1 MDSKFVISTQTCTL
15 LKEQLVQFLH
25 DYDIPRDTRVILP
38 KKSETIYDSLLGFVG
53 LYTHYFSL
61 SNLIL
66 PIPSFICDVLNYFKA
81 YGGESSV
88 DLLPSFLNLGR
99 AGDWL
104 TLSNRGGVDMPKAL
118 IKPITHLENWKGL
131 KTSWK
136 YSPKRHEWTVSLLL
150 LRKVLMSIRKIL
162 ILRSGYFYCFPPLI
176 LSLRLSRKLNVAGK
190 RKFTADGLGEGSHH
204 GARKVPVQASKVAGD
219 ASTPLDVDKFP
230 SSRELKDATDCHWVV
245 AHELISA
252 LRKAKESCDAIRER
266 EIKRDKAY
274 AELEKKCNKGLQD
287 LDKNPLVSDKR
298 SEIEQTLSLLHAK
311 IDGLESK
318 KERLKA
324 SGIQLLQEIDS
335 LRQDRA
341 AIVTNVVLNAA
352 MKLVHSDEMG
362 VLIAKLVRASIIY
375 SRCATFEEVAKL
387 NEPFILEKMPE
398 YHTSSKEEYD
408 QARDDLANASYSF
421 LFDFTSNPYAYVEQ
435 LLSKKPISLRSSKAP

>member
-118 IKPITHLENWKGL
+118 IKPITHLENWKGMDGEF
-131 KTSWK
+131 TSSEK
-136 YSPKRHEWTVSLLL
+136 GFDVNKENTYSEE
-150 LRKVLMSIRKIL
+150 
-162 ILRSGYFYCFPPLI
+162 
-176 LSLRLSRKLNVAGK
+176 RKL
-190 RKFTADGLGEGSHH
+190 TADGFGEGSHH
-204 GARKVPVQASKVAGD
+204 GARKVLVQVSKVVGD
-219 ASTPLDVDKFP
+219 ASTPLNVDSDPDIHEFP
-230 SSRELKDATDCHWVV
+230 SARELKDATNCHWVV
-245 AHELISA
+245 AH
-252 LRKAKESCDAIRER
+252 
-266 EIKRDKAY
+266 
-274 AELEKKCNKGLQD
+274 
-287 LDKNPLVSDKR
+287 
-298 SEIEQTLSLLHAK
+298 
-311 IDGLESK
+311 
-318 KERLKA
+318 
-324 SGIQLLQEIDS
+324 IDS

-341 AIVTNVVLNAA
+341 AIVTKVIPDAA

-362 VLIAKLVRASIIY
+362 VLITKLVRASIIH

-435 LLSKKPISLRSSKAP
+435 MLSKKPRSLRSSKAP